1 MGIFTHHCQN
11 IVDQTIGTDAALQN
25 TIHALVPAI
34 AGGGTAKEQTAR
46 YEVTQVQ
53 GQGYGNGNRAT
64 AVTAAILNTDIGVD
78 FRRRLYAVIVAG
90 IDTGLFD
97 GIEVFAK
104 GTAGAHRTSL
114 AAIIEIGTGVF
125 HGCP

>member
-1 MGIFTHHCQN
+1 MSSITWVRCGTTYLGTCHPLGIFTHHCQN

-53 GQGYGNGNRAT
+53 GQGYGNGN
-64 AVTAAILNTDIGVD
+64 
-78 FRRRLYAVIVAG
+78 
-90 IDTGLFD
+90 
-97 GIEVFAK
+97 
-104 GTAGAHRTSL
+104 
-114 AAIIEIGTGVF
+114 
-125 HGCP
+125 